1 MRRVPKIAV
10 VCGGTSEEREVSMGS
25 GIATAEAFSALF
37 DVERMELD
45 ADALPTGLDADQH
58 IVFSTLHGTFGEDGG
73 FQSLMDEA
81 GIEYAGCGRECS
93 ALTFDKVRTKAAVA
107 VAGLPVT
114 DQITFS
120 RSAIPDVESV
130 FERLGPSVVLK
141 PVCQGSSI
149 GLGFANN
156 TAELEALL
164 ARLEFEDW
172 MLEPL
177 IVGKEISVGVLDGEV
192 MEIVEIRP
200 KSGQFDYESKYT
212 KDMTEYIAPAPFS
225 ESLEALIKSLAMR
238 TYVACKCRDYARV
251 DFMLDEQNNPF
262 VLEVNTLPGMK
273 ATSLLPMSA
282 GAAGINFEE
291 LLKRLVAPAFLRF
304 QSKYSIC

>member
-1 MRRVPKIAV
+1 MRKVPRIAV
-10 VCGGTSEEREVSMGS
+10 VCGGTSAEREVSIGS

-37 DVERMELD
+37 DVERIELD
-45 ADALPTGLDADQH
+45 ADVLPTGLDADQH

-73 FQSLMDEA
+73 FQSLLDEA

-107 VAGLPVT
+107 EVGLPVT
-114 DQITFS
+114 DQIAFS
-120 RSAIPDVESV
+120 RSTIPDVESV

-149 GLGFANN
+149 GLGFANSA
-156 TAELEALL
+156 AELEALL

-212 KDMTEYIAPAPFS
+212 KGMTEYIAPAPFS
-225 ESLEALIKSLAMR
+225 ESLEGLIKSLARR
-238 TYVACKCRDYARV
+238 TYAACECRDYARV

-304 QSKYSIC
+304 QSKDLIC

>member
-1 MRRVPKIAV
+1 MSRIPKIAV
-10 VCGGTSEEREVSMGS
+10 VCGGTSAEREISIGS
-25 GIATAEAFSALF
+25 GFATVEAFSALY
-37 DVERMELD
+37 DVERIELN
-45 ADALPTGLDADQH
+45 ADTLPVGLDADQH

-73 FQSLMDEA
+73 FQSLLDEA
-81 GIEYAGCGRECS
+81 GIEYAGCDRKCS
-93 ALTFDKVRTKAAVA
+93 ELTFDKVKTKAAVTE
-107 VAGLPVT
+107 VGVPVT
-114 DQITFS
+114 DQIAFS
-120 RSAIPDVESV
+120 RMAIPDVDSV
-130 FERLGPSVVLK
+130 FEWLGPSVVLK

-149 GLGFANN
+149 GLGFANSA
-156 TAELEALL
+156 AELEVLL
-164 ARLEFEDW
+164 ARLEFDDW

-177 IVGKEISVGVLDGEV
+177 IVGKEISVGVLEGKA

-212 KDMTEYIAPAPFS
+212 KGMTEYIAPAPFS
-225 ESLEALIKSLAMR
+225 ESHAALIKSLAVR
-238 TYVACKCRDYARV
+238 TYEACGCRDYARV
-251 DFMLDEQNNPF
+251 DFMLDEQNSPF
-262 VLEVNTLPGMK
+262 LLEVNTLPGMK